1 MIDAARRFYTERHGE
16 ERWFEEVET
25 AYYEAIAAR
34 AERERARRV
43 AVPDYA
49 SINPV
54 GDLQGIVNNAIAGRK

>member
-1 MIDAARRFYTERHGE
+1 MMDAARRFYTERHGE
-16 ERWFEEVET
+16 DRWFEEVET

-49 SINPV
+49 MLTPA
-54 GDLQGIVNNAIAGRK
+54 DLQERVKSALVGRK

>member
-1 MIDAARRFYTERHGE
+1 MMDAARRFYTERHGE
-16 ERWFEEVET
+16 DRWFEEVET

-49 SINPV
+49 RINPV
-54 GDLQGIVNNAIAGRK
+54 GDLQGIVQEAVRAAK